1 MRGKK
6 GPQRNIE
13 RMVLLF
19 FTIYNI
25 SILNISAGMKWE
37 MWVFVFILASLLASW
52 IVFAGQYK
60 DYHFRALFVTIMM
73 QITMCLYA
81 MNVKRLYDMLPVLAA
96 FVVLVGLYGIPDLM
110 SAFYG
115 SVLFVF
121 FYHMVIAHRI
131 PYHSV
136 EELWQVC
143 FQLCNML
150 VIVFLVH
157 FWLKK
162 REEVSTRSMKIIED
176 LKEAQRSKDDFLANV
191 SHEIRTPINTIC
203 GMSEVVLQEKNF
215 EKIRENVHYIQTA
228 GRNLM
233 SVVSD
238 ILDFSELQSGK
249 LEKEEEAYNITSTIN
264 DIINMTL
271 AKMKDKRTELI
282 VDCDATLP
290 CGLFGDEKKI
300 RRVIMNLLDNAVKFT
315 EEGGVIFGI
324 TYRKEAYGINLIIT
338 VKDTGIGMKE
348 ESLEKL
354 FYSFSQVDTKR
365 NRQKG
370 GMGLGLAISRA
381 IVQLLGG
388 VITVKSKLGK
398 GTIVKCVIPQKVL
411 DGNPIVAL
419 KQKEELNIGI
429 YADLEQFTMTEIRDE
444 YTNNIRHMIEQM
456 QVRSH
461 VCRNLSELK
470 RRNEYEHFT
479 HIFISIEEYAEEP
492 AYFDELALH
501 TKVIVILD
509 RSDEKKLTNP
519 NLLHIY
525 KPFYILPIVFL
536 LNGDMTNG
544 DDICFNKKAKMIAP
558 QAHILVVDDNLMNLK
573 VMEGVLEKFRIKVST
588 ALSGKEA
595 LDKIEDKIYD
605 LVFMDHMMPEMD
617 GIETL
622 HHIRK
627 KAGSYYKAV
636 PIVALTANAIAGA
649 REMFLSEGF
658 MDFLEKPVEISVLQ
672 RVLIRNLPKNKVY
685 LIEESSE
692 EQEEEWKKEPKES
705 RKEEPKEERNE
716 KQEERK
722 MVESE
727 AKTKTEDANEEEKL
741 VIGDLDVETGL
752 LYCGGKTA
760 YLEVL
765 KLCRD
770 TMQEN
775 QRMTEE
781 LYAQENWKEYII
793 TVHGIKS
800 SMLSIGALKLS
811 ELAKGLELS
820 GKAGNFDYIRE
831 NHSIMMA
838 EYERVGNILLEH
850 PLFGTKNEVQ
860 EKEQEL
866 PVLEEAVF
874 RKKCEELEKYMYELN
889 EEGMLAVLTE
899 LQKYQYCKTALQKP
913 LETIVRKVKMSDYMS
928 AVEKTVKLK
937 EELEKNNER
946 R

>member
-444 YTNNIRHMIEQM
+444 YTNNIRYMIEQM

>member
-1 MRGKK
+1 M
-6 GPQRNIE
+6 IE
-13 RMVLLF
+13 RTVLLL

-25 SILNISAGMKWE
+25 SILNISARMKWE
-37 MWVFVFILASLLASW
+37 MWVSVFILASLLASW
-52 IVFAGQYK
+52 IIYAGRYK
-60 DYHFRALFVTIMM
+60 DYHFRAVFVTIMM
-73 QITMCLYA
+73 QVTMCLYA
-81 MNVKRLYDMLPVLAA
+81 MNVKRLYEMLPFFAA
-96 FVVLVGLYGIPDLM
+96 FVVGTGLYGMADLM
-110 SAFYG
+110 PAFYG
-115 SVLFVF
+115 SVLFMF

-131 PYHSV
+131 PYHAPGEVQQACS
-136 EELWQVC
+136 
-143 FQLCNML
+143 QLFNML
-150 VIVFLVH
+150 LIVFLVH

-162 REEVSTRSMKIIED
+162 REEASAMAMKTIED
-176 LKEAQRSKDDFLANV
+176 LREAQRSKDDFLANV

-203 GMSEVVLQEKNF
+203 GMSEVVLQEENF

-271 AKMKDKRTELI
+271 AKMKDKKTELI

-290 CGLFGDEKKI
+290 CSLFGDEKKI

-315 EEGGVIFGI
+315 EEGGVSFCI

-338 VKDTGIGMKE
+338 VRDTGIGMKE

-381 IVQLLGG
+381 IIQLLGG
-388 VITVKSKLGK
+388 VITVKSKPGK
-398 GTIVKCVIPQKVL
+398 GTMVKCVIPQKVL
-411 DGNPIVAL
+411 DEKPIVSL
-419 KQKEELNIGI
+419 KRKEDLNIGI
-429 YADLEQFTMTEIRDE
+429 YADLEQFTMMEIRDE

-470 RRNEYEHFT
+470 RRNDYEKFT
-479 HIFISIEEYAEEP
+479 HIFISIEEYIEEP
-492 AYFDELALH
+492 AYFDELALQ
-501 TKVIVILD
+501 TKVIVILSH
-509 RSDEKKLTNP
+509 SDESKLTNP
-519 NLLHIY
+519 NLLRIY

-536 LNGDMTNG
+536 LNGEMTNVEN
-544 DDICFNKKAKMIAP
+544 IYFSKKARMIAP
-558 QAHILVVDDNLMNLK
+558 QANVLVVDDNLMNLK
-573 VMEGVLEKFRIKVST
+573 VMEGVLEKYRLKVST

-595 LDKIEDKIYD
+595 LEKIESKIYD

-617 GIETL
+617 GVETL
-622 HHIRK
+622 HHIREK
-627 KAGSYYKAV
+627 TGSYFKAV

-658 MDFLEKPVEISVLQ
+658 TDFLEKPVEISVLQ

-685 LIEESSE
+685 FIEEQKEEAREEQKE
-692 EQEEEWKKEPKES
+692 EQEKKQ
-705 RKEEPKEERNE
+705 KEEQTEEQKE
-716 KQEERK
+716 KQEETK
-722 MVESE
+722 MMESE
-727 AKTKTEDANEEEKL
+727 AKKTENTNMEEEL
-741 VIGDLDVETGL
+741 VIGDLDVETGI
-752 LYCGGKTA
+752 LYCGGKTG
-760 YLEVL
+760 YLEIL

-770 TMQEN
+770 TIQEN
-775 QRMTEE
+775 QKNTEE
-781 LYAQENWKEYII
+781 LFAQENWKEYII

-811 ELAKGLELS
+811 ELAKGLELA
-820 GKAGNFDYIRE
+820 GKAENFDYIRE
-831 NHSIMMA
+831 NHNIMME
-838 EYERVGNILLEH
+838 EYKRVGNILLEH
-850 PLFGTKNEVQ
+850 PLFCTEKETQ

-866 PVLEEAVF
+866 PKLEETVF
-874 RKKCEELEKYMYELN
+874 QQKCDELEKLMYELD

-899 LQKYQYCKTALQKP
+899 LQQYQYCKTALQKP

-937 EELEKNNER
+937 EELEKNSER